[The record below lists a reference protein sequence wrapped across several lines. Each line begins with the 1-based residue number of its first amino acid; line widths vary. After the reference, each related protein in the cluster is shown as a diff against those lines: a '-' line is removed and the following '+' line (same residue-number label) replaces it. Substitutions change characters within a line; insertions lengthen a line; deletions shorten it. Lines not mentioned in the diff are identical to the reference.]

1 VRKGRSEVKVS
12 NIRASNGRGCYR
24 VAADVDGVPLWYE
37 SDEAELFPAPEAFAT
52 ALLLP
57 ALQRGR
63 RLTLDVPVSATWLSN
78 VARLLNVWR
87 EWWGYPELLP
97 RAATH
102 SEMDA
107 ARNADSG
114 EGGESAT
121 RETALCFSGGVD
133 SFYTLLHGDDA
144 PAMLVAAHGFDIPL
158 RDAARMDAFR
168 ESLRAAASSVGARPV
183 VIRTNFREHTA
194 AGRPGLW
201 ERAHGGALA
210 ALGHLLSGRAGRL
223 VISSTYQ
230 KLYARPWGSSP
241 LTDKLWSS
249 ERVEVSH
256 YGEWAGRE
264 EKLRFLAREPLAREH
279 LRVCWE
285 NRAARGNCSRCG
297 KCLVTMLLLAELGAL
312 ADFPVFDGAAALA
325 ERVNALPYLRANV
338 NKLDK
343 LVRRG
348 RLDAELNVA
357 ARRLVKRS
365 RRAGPFLA
373 CAERLRLALA

>member
-1 VRKGRSEVKVS
+1 VRKGHSEVKVS
-12 NIRASNGRGCYR
+12 NIRASKGRGCYR

-37 SDEAELFPAPEAFAT
+37 SDEAELFPAPEAFGT

-63 RLTLDVPVSATWLSN
+63 RLTLDAPVSATWLSN
-78 VARLLNVWR
+78 VGRLLKIWR
-87 EWWGYPELLP
+87 EWWGYPMLLP
-97 RAATH
+97 RVSTRL
-102 SEMDA
+102 ETDA
-107 ARNADSG
+107 ARRV

-144 PAMLVAAHGFDIPL
+144 PAMLVAAHGFDITL
-158 RDAARMDAFR
+158 RDTARMDAFK
-168 ESLRAAASSVGARPV
+168 ESLRAAAASVGARPV
-183 VIRTNFREHTA
+183 VIRTNFREHAA

-230 KLYARPWGSSP
+230 KLYVRPWGSSP
-241 LTDKLWSS
+241 LTDHFWSS
-249 ERVEVSH
+249 EALEVAH

-297 KCLVTMLLLAELGAL
+297 KCLVTMLMLAEFGAL

-325 ERVNALPYLRANV
+325 ERVNALPYLRSNV
-338 NKLDK
+338 NKLDR

-348 RLDAELNVA
+348 WLDAELTEA